1 MNAPMIDPSA
11 RIAAGAQIGR
21 DCTIGAYC
29 TLGPHVTLADGC
41 RLVSHVNV
49 AGATSI
55 GARTVVYP
63 FASLGTPP
71 QSVKYRGGAT
81 RLVIGAD
88 CDIRE
93 HVTISI
99 GTEDGGGV
107 TQVGDRCFLMV
118 GAHIG
123 HDCKVGNDVA
133 IANNVLI
140 AGHVEIGDHVVFGGA
155 AAVRQ
160 FVRIGEGAMIVGMSG
175 ARADVIP
182 WGMVLGAPLGKLVG
196 LNVIGM
202 LRRGLGKADIQRV
215 RQAYQALFF
224 GAGSF
229 RARVDQVAAQY
240 AGDPHVQKI
249 TTFIKAGT
257 RPLTMAI
264 RRADGAEEP

>member
-11 RIAAGAQIGR
+11 RVAAGAQIGR

-41 RLVSHVNV
+41 RLMSHVNV

-81 RLVIGAD
+81 RLMIGAD

-93 HVTISI
+93 HVTVNI

-123 HDCKVGNDVA
+123 HDCKVGNDVTV
-133 IANNVLI
+133 ANNVLI

-182 WGMVLGAPLGKLVG
+182 WGLLLDGPLGHLAG
-196 LNVIGM
+196 LNVIG
-202 LRRGLGKADIQRV
+202 LRRKGYAKADILALRA
-215 RQAYQALFF
+215 AYESLFF
-224 GAGSF
+224 GEGEF
-229 RARVDQVAAQY
+229 RARLDRIEGENGGQPLIAKMIAFIR
-240 AGDPHVQKI
+240 AGK
-249 TTFIKAGT
+249 

-264 RRADGAEEP
+264 KRNAAEDEL